1 MTMLR
6 GIDIGVRSGTRALLE
21 QVTLDVA
28 PGMLLGLIGP
38 NGAGKTTLLRV
49 LAGLLAPSAGQVL
62 LDARPLSS
70 LPGDARGRAIAY
82 LPQSPELAPGM
93 AVADIV
99 ALGRLPHRSR
109 GTHREDARAIERA
122 MARTGVEPFAH
133 RMAGLLSGG
142 ERARVALAR
151 ALAVEAP
158 ILLADEPAAAL
169 DPAQA
174 LGVMA
179 LLRDLADAGM
189 AVVIVMHDLALAP
202 RFCTHLSLLHDGRL
216 VASGAP
222 SAVLTDAALHDVY
235 GITARRV
242 GESVVPWS
250 RVS

>member
-49 LAGLLAPSAGQVL
+49 LAGLLVPSAGRVL
-62 LDARPLSS
+62 LDGRPLSS

-109 GTHREDARAIERA
+109 GMHRDDARAIERA
-122 MARTGVEPFAH
+122 MARAGVEPFAH

-189 AVVIVMHDLALAP
+189 AVVIVMHDLAQAP
-202 RFCTHLSLLHDGRL
+202 RFCTHLSLLHDGRR